1 MIRFI
6 PMALAAVCALAQ
18 TATPSFEVATVRA
31 PAPNT
36 PYSLD
41 IAAGSLTMRNARMRT
56 ILRWAYDIQE
66 PQIVGPDAL
75 IQMMDQMRFDISAKA
90 VATATEAEMRVML
103 QTLLAERF
111 QLKVHQEK
119 REIPAFVLT
128 VAKGGHKL
136 KPPTGE
142 GPPRFTTGNMNLTG
156 ERATIA
162 QLTEFLA
169 RQLRAPIVDQTNLTG
184 QYNYFLDILA
194 DVTPEVLEGARGG
207 RVPLEAPAIIGSGL
221 QGQLG
226 LKLDSLKAPVPV
238 IVLDGMEKEPSA
250 N

>member
-1 MIRFI
+1 MYRVL
-6 PMALAAVCALAQ
+6 ALALVAAAAFAQ
-18 TATPSFEVATVRA
+18 TAPSFEVATVRV

-41 IAAGSLTMRNARMRT
+41 VAIGSLTIRNARMRT
-56 ILRWAYDIQE
+56 ILRWAYNVQE

-75 IQMMDQMRFDISAKA
+75 IQMMDQQMRFDISAKA
-90 VATATEAEMRVML
+90 ATPATEDELRLMM

-111 QLKVHQEK
+111 QLQVRREN
-119 REIPAFVLT
+119 REIPAFALT
-128 VAKGGHKL
+128 VGKGGHKL
-136 KPPTGE
+136 KPPSGE

-169 RQLRAPIVDQTNLTG
+169 RQLRAPIIDQTNLAG
-184 QYNYFLDILA
+184 PYDYFLDILA

-226 LKLDSLKAPVPV
+226 LKLDALKGPVPV
-238 IVLDGMEKEPSA
+238 VVVDRIVKEPSE

>member
-1 MIRFI
+1 MNRF
-6 PMALAAVCALAQ
+6 ALLALVAASAVAQ
-18 TATPSFEVATVRA
+18 VGSPSFEVATVRV

-41 IAAGSLTMRNARMRT
+41 VASGTLTMRNARMRT
-56 ILRWAYDIQE
+56 ILRWAYDVQE
-66 PQIVGPDAL
+66 PQIVGPEPL
-75 IQMMDQMRFDISAKA
+75 VQMMDQMRFDISAKA
-90 VATATEAEMRVML
+90 APTATEAEMRIML
-103 QTLLAERF
+103 KTLLAERF

-136 KPPTGE
+136 KPPSGE

-156 ERATIA
+156 ERASIA

-169 RQLRAPIVDQTNLTG
+169 RQLKAPIVDQTNIAG

-207 RVPLEAPAIIGSGL
+207 RIPLEAPAIIGSGI

-226 LKLDSLKAPVPV
+226 LKLDALKAPVPV
-238 IVLDGMEKEPSA
+238 IVLDRIVKDPSE